1 MLDIVHI
8 TTGLIFSV
16 VVFNILYIVKNENN
30 GEWDDYDDTG
40 NIILDILNILN
51 ILNIFIL
58 VMSIKFILS
67 FTYILK
73 EVNEAIGALT
83 EETDVQNESIKNM
96 TR

>member
-16 VVFNILYIVKNENN
+16 VIFNILYIVKNENN

-40 NIILDILNILN
+40 NIILG

-67 FTYILK
+67 FTYRLK
-73 EVNEAIGALT
+73 EVNEAIRAL
-83 EETDVQNESIKNM
+83 TDVQNEYDQGIREYGSPN
-96 TR
+96 

>member
-16 VVFNILYIVKNENN
+16 VIFNILYIVKNENN

-40 NIILDILNILN
+40 NIILDILNI
-51 ILNIFIL
+51 FIL

-67 FTYILK
+67 FTYRLK
-73 EVNEAIGALT
+73 EVNEAIRAL
-83 EETDVQNESIKNM
+83 TDVQNEYDQGIREYGSPN
-96 TR
+96 